1 MHVDFNISTTKCPS
15 PSLLTLPSLLVKN
28 VDNNE
33 VQKVTFL
40 LLLKEEKKSSRALT
54 SSYISADHTQLLR
67 YPVEVSQIFHLG

>member
-1 MHVDFNISTTKCPS
+1 MHVDFNISTTKCPL
-15 PSLLTLPSLLVKN
+15 PSLLTLPSLLVRN
-28 VDNNE
+28 VDNE

-54 SSYISADHTQLLR
+54 SSYISADHTQLLH